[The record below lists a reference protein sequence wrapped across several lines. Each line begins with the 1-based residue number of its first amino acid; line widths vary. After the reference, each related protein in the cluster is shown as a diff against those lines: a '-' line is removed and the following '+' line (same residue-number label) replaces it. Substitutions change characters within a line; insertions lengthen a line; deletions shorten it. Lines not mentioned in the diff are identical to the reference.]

1 MTLSRD
7 ERAAKAA
14 KTKQE
19 RIERRQ
25 GVDEKRPW
33 LFPVIVG
40 VALIVL
46 IGAIVAVS
54 WIGVKF

>member
-1 MTLSRD
+1 MSLSRD
-7 ERAAKAA
+7 DRAAKIA

-19 RIERRQ
+19 RKETRQ

-46 IGAIVAVS
+46 IGAIVATS
-54 WIGVKF
+54 WMGLPF